1 MRLPKLAIENYQFV
15 LVIVLITISTGLLSF
30 FSMPRSEDPSLEFPN
45 YTILAVYPGT
55 GPEDMEEL
63 VADPIE
69 KGLNE
74 IEDIEAIETDISDG
88 LVFIVAEASF
98 SVDVDDKYDEIASKV
113 AEIRDQLPPEL
124 TRLEVKQFTPL
135 NVKIL
140 QMALFAPESTEEN
153 TPYSELVDYA
163 EDLEDVLEKV
173 DGVRTVSIE
182 AYPEEQV
189 RISLDFEQM
198 AALGIPVTQVLGILQ
213 ANNGNI
219 PGGDINAGD
228 LNFSLKTSG
237 GYKSVDELKQAVIS
251 AQGNNIIYLKDI
263 ASVEMMYEDETYI
276 GRWNKQRAVFVS
288 VTQKD
293 GYNILQI
300 TEELEKEVAAFQEDL
315 PAHLELAT
323 VFKQGPF
330 VNDRINDFFLNLL
343 QGILLVGVI
352 VLLFLGF
359 RNSLIIMTVIPTSII
374 IAINVLDLSGF
385 GLQQISIAGL
395 VIALG
400 LLVDN
405 GIVVV
410 ENINRYLKEG
420 YSLKEA
426 AAKGTGEV
434 GWAVASS
441 TVTTILAFLPM
452 TRLGGGTGEFIKS
465 MPLTVIFCLV
475 ASLLLALSLTPLLS
489 TKFLKKKGEVT
500 ITRLEK
506 WIKTFIQRVYRP
518 TLNFALKRP
527 LVIVAI
533 AIISFVGSMALFP
546 YVGVSFFPT
555 ADKPVLLVNINSPEG
570 TNLERTDKAVRYV
583 ESILDTVDYV
593 ESYASNT
600 GHGNPQIYYNIF
612 PFNYK
617 KNVGQVLVNLK
628 EWESEP
634 FYNLI
639 DQLRDEFS
647 TYAGA
652 RISVVELKNGPPY
665 DAPIAIRVI
674 GEELDT
680 LKVYARRVEEII
692 ENTAGTI
699 NVDNPLAIS
708 KTNIRTRIKRDKAG
722 MAGVQLSDIDVAVRT
737 AMTGNE
743 IGVMNTYEGDDYP
756 MVVRM
761 AYDNQPD
768 IYDFGKVYLPSVT
781 GAQVPLRQLTQ
792 LEFEASPAK
801 IDHYDLERTAMV
813 TADVLDGYNSTE
825 MTLSVI
831 EQLDQIDLPP
841 GYDFYIAGEF
851 ETQQESF
858 GDLGQLLIIAVLG
871 IFAVLILQFKSFR
884 QPFVVLSAI
893 PLAFS
898 GSILALFTTGFS
910 FSFFAFIGFTSLVG
924 IVVNN
929 SIILVDYTNQLRDGG
944 MKVRDA
950 LVKAAETRF
959 TPITLTTMTTICGLL
974 PLTLTNSGLWS
985 PMGWTI
991 IGGMISSTLLTLL
1004 IVPILYKWLTPETQA
1019 TTSI

>member
-15 LVIVLITISTGLLSF
+15 LVIVLITLSTGLLSF
-30 FSMPRSEDPSLEFPN
+30 FTMPRSEDPSLEFPFYN
-45 YTILAVYPGT
+45 ILAVYPGT

-69 KGLNE
+69 EALNE
-74 IEDIEAIETDISDG
+74 LEDIKTIDTKIEDGLIIMSVESYFTVDID
-88 LVFIVAEASF
+88 E
-98 SVDVDDKYDEIASKV
+98 KYDEVAAKV
-113 AEIRDQLPPEL
+113 AEVRDQLPAEI
-124 TRLEVKQFTPL
+124 TRLEVTQFSPL

-140 QMALFAPESTEEN
+140 QTALYAPGVADTE
-153 TPYSELVDYA
+153 TPYNELVDYA
-163 EDLEDVLEKV
+163 EDLEDILEKV
-173 DGVRTVSIE
+173 DGVRSVDID
-182 AYPEEQV
+182 AFPEEQV

-237 GYKSVDELKQAVIS
+237 GYKSIHELKQAVIS
-251 AQGNNIIYLKDI
+251 ANGNSIIYLKDI
-263 ASVEMMYEDETYI
+263 ATVEMMYEDETYI
-276 GRWNKQRAVFVS
+276 GRWNSQNAVYVS
-288 VTQKD
+288 VTQKE

-300 TEELEKEVAAFQEDL
+300 TEELDKEVAAFQANL
-315 PAHLELAT
+315 PTSISMDT

-330 VNDRINDFFLNLL
+330 VASRINEFFLNLL

-359 RNSLIIMTVIPTSII
+359 RNSLIIMTVIPTSIV

-410 ENINRYLKEG
+410 ENINRYLKDG
-420 YSLKEA
+420 IPLKEA
-426 AAKGTGEV
+426 AWKGTGEV

-441 TVTTILAFLPM
+441 TMTTILAFLPM
-452 TRLGGGTGEFIKS
+452 TQLGGGTGEFIKS
-465 MPLTVIFCLV
+465 LPLTVIFCLI

-489 TKFLKKKGEVT
+489 TKFLQVKKEIT
-500 ITRLEK
+500 RTRLEQ
-506 WIKTFIQRVYRP
+506 WINAFIEGVYRP
-518 TLNFALKRP
+518 TLAFALKRP
-527 LVIVAI
+527 LVIILI
-533 AIISFVGSMALFP
+533 AIGSFIGSMFLFP
-546 YVGVSFFPT
+546 YVGVTFFPT
-555 ADKPVLLVNINSPEG
+555 ADKPLLLVNVRSPEG
-570 TNLERTDKAVRYV
+570 TSLDRTDQAVRYV

-600 GHGNPQIYYNIF
+600 GHGNPKIYYNIQ
-612 PFNYK
+612 PFSYK

-628 EWESEP
+628 GWDP
-634 FYNLI
+634 DAFYELI
-639 DQLRDEFS
+639 DQLRSDFAV
-647 TYAGA
+647 YPGA
-652 RISVVELKNGPPY
+652 KISVVELKNGPPFE
-665 DAPIAIRVI
+665 APIAIRVI

-680 LKVYARRVEEII
+680 LRVYARKVEQLI
-692 ENTAGTI
+692 EKIPGTVNI
-699 NVDNPLAIS
+699 DNPLAIS

-722 MAGVQLSDIDVAVRT
+722 MAGVQLSDIDLAVRT

-743 IGVMNTYEGDDYP
+743 IGVMNTYDGDDFP

-761 AYDNQPD
+761 AYENEPD
-768 IYDFGKVYLPSVT
+768 VYDFGKVYLPSVT
-781 GAQVPLRQLTQ
+781 GAQVPLRQLAK

-801 IDHYDLERTAMV
+801 IDHFDLERTAMV
-813 TADVLDGYNSTE
+813 TSDVLDGYNSTE
-825 MTLSVI
+825 MTLALIDQLEGI
-831 EQLDQIDLPP
+831 ELPT

-898 GSILALFTTGFS
+898 GSVFALFTTGFS

-929 SIILVDYTNQLRDGG
+929 SIILVDYTNQLRDRG
-944 MKVRDA
+944 MKVKDA

-959 TPITLTTMTTICGLL
+959 TPIILTTMTTICGL
-974 PLTLTNSGLWS
+974 
-985 PMGWTI
+985 
-991 IGGMISSTLLTLL
+991 
-1004 IVPILYKWLTPETQA
+1004 
-1019 TTSI
+1019 

>member
-1 MRLPKLAIENYQFV
+1 
-15 LVIVLITISTGLLSF
+15 
-30 FSMPRSEDPSLEFPN
+30 RSEDPSLEFPFYN
-45 YTILAVYPGT
+45 ILAVYPGT

-69 KGLNE
+69 EALNE
-74 IEDIEAIETDISDG
+74 LEDIKKIDTNIEDG
-88 LVFIVAEASF
+88 LVLM
-98 SVDVDDKYDEIASKV
+98 SVESYFTVDIDEKYDEVAAKV
-113 AEIRDQLPPEL
+113 AEVRDQLPAEL
-124 TRLEVKQFTPL
+124 TRLEVNQFSPL

-140 QMALFAPESTEEN
+140 QLALFAPGVSEEE
-153 TPYSELVDYA
+153 TPFNELVDYA
-163 EDLEDVLEKV
+163 EDLEDILEKV
-173 DGVRTVSIE
+173 DGVRSVDID

-198 AALGIPVTQVLGILQ
+198 AALNIPVTQVLGILQ

-237 GYKSVDELKQAVIS
+237 GYKSVEELKQAVIS

-263 ASVEMMYEDETYI
+263 ASVEMKYGDETYK
-276 GRWNKQRAVFVS
+276 GRWNSQPAIYVS
-288 VTQKD
+288 ATQKE

-300 TEELEKEVAAFQEDL
+300 TKGLDEKVAEFQEDL
-315 PAHLELAT
+315 PAHLALDT

-330 VNDRINDFFLNLL
+330 VKSRIDEFFLNLL

-359 RNSLIIMTVIPTSII
+359 RNSLIIMTVIPTSIV

-420 YSLKEA
+420 YPLKEA

-452 TRLGGGTGEFIKS
+452 TQLGGGTGEFIKS
-465 MPLTVIFCLV
+465 LPLTVIFCLV

-489 TKFLKKKGEVT
+489 TKFLKVKGEIS

-506 WIKTFIQRVYRP
+506 WIRSFIESVYRP
-518 TLNFALKRP
+518 TLSFALKRP
-527 LVIVAI
+527 IVIILI
-533 AIISFVGSMALFP
+533 AVGSFVGSMFLFP
-546 YVGVSFFPT
+546 YVGVTFFPT
-555 ADKPVLLVNINSPEG
+555 ADKPLLLVDVKSPVG
-570 TNLERTDKAVRYV
+570 TSLERTDEAVQYV
-583 ESILDTVDYV
+583 ESVLDSIDYV
-593 ESYASNT
+593 ESYAANT
-600 GHGNPQIYYNIF
+600 GHGNPKIYYNIQ
-612 PFNYK
+612 PFSYR
-617 KNVGQVLVNLK
+617 KNVGQILVNLK
-628 EWESEP
+628 KWESES

-639 DQLRDEFS
+639 DGLREKFAV
-647 TYAGA
+647 YPGA
-652 RISVVELKNGPPY
+652 KISVVELKNGPPFE
-665 DAPIAIRVI
+665 APIAIRVI

-680 LKVYARRVEEII
+680 LKVYARRVEQLI
-692 ENTAGTI
+692 EKIPGTV
-699 NVDNPLAIS
+699 NVANPLAIS

-761 AYDNQPD
+761 AYDKQPD

-801 IDHYDLERTAMV
+801 IDHFDLQRSTLV
-813 TADVLDGYNSTE
+813 TSDVLDGYNSTE
-825 MTLSVI
+825 MTLNLI
-831 EQLDQIDLPP
+831 DQLEEIDLPP

-858 GDLGQLLIIAVLG
+858 GDLGQLLIIAILG

-898 GSILALFTTGFS
+898 GSI
-910 FSFFAFIGFTSLVG
+910 
-924 IVVNN
+924 
-929 SIILVDYTNQLRDGG
+929 
-944 MKVRDA
+944 
-950 LVKAAETRF
+950 
-959 TPITLTTMTTICGLL
+959 
-974 PLTLTNSGLWS
+974 
-985 PMGWTI
+985 
-991 IGGMISSTLLTLL
+991 
-1004 IVPILYKWLTPETQA
+1004 
-1019 TTSI
+1019 